1 MTKEN
6 GAPGGHGEEPTR
18 RDFIYIAASGAA
30 AVGGGLVAWPFIDQ
44 MNPAADTLALGSIR
58 VDVSQIPVGSEVTVM
73 WRGAPVFIRHRTEE
87 EIAEARDVELSRLP
101 DEDARN
107 ENAGMEGAPAYDQNR
122 ALRPEFLIVK
132 GNCTHLGCV
141 PTSQETGRGG
151 EYDAWYCPCHGSHYD
166 KSARIRRGPAPENLP
181 VPDYFFESETIV
193 KLGLSPEEAG
203 LAGWQVF
210 DATGE
215 VA

>member
-1 MTKEN
+1 MTEAN
-6 GAPGGHGEEPTR
+6 GAQGVDGQEPSR
-18 RDFIYIAASGAA
+18 RDFIYIAASGMA
-30 AVGGGLVAWPFIDQ
+30 AVGGGLVAWPFVDQ

-58 VDVSQIPVGSEVTVM
+58 VDISQVPQGSEITVM

-87 EIAEARDVELSRLP
+87 EIAEARAVDLTALP

-107 ENAGMEGAPAYDQNR
+107 ENPGMEGAAAIDANR
-122 ALRPEFLIVK
+122 VLRPEFLIVK

-141 PTSQETGRGG
+141 PTSQETNQGG

-166 KSARIRRGPAPENLP
+166 TSARIRRGPAPENLP
-181 VPDYFFESETIV
+181 VPDYFFETETVV
-193 KLGLSPEEAG
+193 KLGLSPEEA
-203 LAGWQVF
+203 LNSGW
-210 DATGE
+210 A

>member
-1 MTKEN
+1 MTEEN
-6 GAPGGHGEEPTR
+6 GALDGHGEEPSR
-18 RDFIYIAASGAA
+18 RDFIYIAAGGAT
-30 AVGGGLVAWPFIDQ
+30 AVGGGLVIWPFVDQ

-58 VDVSQIPVGSEVTVM
+58 VDVSQLLPGSEMTVM

-87 EIAEARDVELSRLP
+87 EVAEARDVELSALP

-107 ENAGMEGAPAYDQNR
+107 ENLPDGTPALDANR
-122 ALRPEFLIVK
+122 VLRPEFLIVK

-141 PTSQETGRGG
+141 PTSQETNAGG
-151 EYDAWYCPCHGSHYD
+151 EYNAWYCPCHGSHYD

-181 VPDYFFESETIV
+181 VPDYFFESETTV
-193 KLGLSPEEAG
+193 KIGLNDEERANS
-203 LAGWQVF
+203 GW
-210 DATGE
+210 A

>member
-1 MTKEN
+1 MTTEN
-6 GAPGGHGEEPTR
+6 AALDGNGQEPSR
-18 RDFIYIAASGAA
+18 RDFIYIAAGGAA

-44 MNPAADTLALGSIR
+44 MNPAADTLALGSVR
-58 VDVSQIPVGSEVTVM
+58 VDVSAVQEGQEITVM
-73 WRGAPVFIRHRTEE
+73 WRGGPVFVRHRTAE
-87 EIAEARDVELSRLP
+87 EIAEARDVDLSALP

-107 ENAGMEGAPAYDQNR
+107 DNAGMAGAPAIDENR
-122 ALRPEFLIVK
+122 VLRPEFLIVK

-181 VPDYFFESETIV
+181 VPDYYFETDTVV
-193 KLGLSPEEAG
+193 KIGLSGEEA
-203 LAGWQVF
+203 ANSGWTVS
-210 DATGE
+210 
-215 VA
+215 

>member
-1 MTKEN
+1 MTTEN
-6 GAPGGHGEEPTR
+6 AALDGNGQEPSR
-18 RDFIYIAASGAA
+18 RDFIYIAAGGAA

-44 MNPAADTLALGSIR
+44 MNPAADTRALGSVR
-58 VDVSQIPVGSEVTVM
+58 VDVAPVLEGSEITVM
-73 WRGAPVFIRHRTEE
+73 WRGGPVFIRHRTAE
-87 EIAEARDVELSRLP
+87 EIAEARNVDLSALP

-107 ENAGMEGAPAYDQNR
+107 DNAGMAGAPAIDENR
-122 ALRPEFLIVK
+122 VLRPEFLIVK

-181 VPDYFFESETIV
+181 VPDYYFETDTVV
-193 KLGLSPEEAG
+193 KIGLSGEEA
-203 LAGWQVF
+203 ANSGWTVS
-210 DATGE
+210 
-215 VA
+215 